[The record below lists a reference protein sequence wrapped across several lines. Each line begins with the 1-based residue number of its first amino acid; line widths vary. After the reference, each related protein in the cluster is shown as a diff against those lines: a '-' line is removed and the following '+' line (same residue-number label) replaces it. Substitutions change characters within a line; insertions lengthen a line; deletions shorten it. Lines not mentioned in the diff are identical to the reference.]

1 MLQEE
6 KEYVESTNMSIINE
20 NKRFLQDLDLARDQ
34 LEKLQKQHEDL
45 EMKSKTD
52 VKLLVKEVKSLRT
65 SQSELRQEFSQLMK
79 EKLEVEVNILG
90 AEYDSHDRISIRNHS

>member
-20 NKRFLQDLDLARDQ
+20 NKRLLQELDLARNQ
-34 LEKLQKQHEDL
+34 VEKLQKQHEDL

-90 AEYDSHDRISIRNHS
+90 AEYDSHDRISIPNHS